1 MRIGYSRVS
10 TVDQDP
16 ELQIRALED
25 AHCDRIY
32 TDHASGNARKRPELD
47 RLFETLRAGDTL
59 VVWRFDRLGRSVSH
73 LVQLIEQLHA
83 KQIELTSLTEGI
95 DTKTPIGEA
104 MFTIFAAVAQMER
117 QLNSERTRAGIAKH
131 RKNKNR
137 WGASSKFHDPDTVK
151 LAMSLLRDGGLSKPQ
166 IARQIGVCTS
176 TLYRWFPSGDPDN
189 FQKTPTFHRRQRQ
202 KARR

>member
-1 MRIGYSRVS
+1 MRIGYARVS

-16 ELQIRALED
+16 ELQIAALKD
-25 AHCDRIY
+25 ARCDRIY
-32 TDHASGNARKRPELD
+32 TEHASGNSRNRPELD
-47 RLFETLRAGDTL
+47 RLFESLRAGDTL

-73 LVQLIEQLHA
+73 LVQLVEQLHA

-117 QLNSERTRAGIAKH
+117 QLNSERTRAGIAKL
-131 RKNKNR
+131 RKNNNR
-137 WGASSKFHDPDTVK
+137 WGASSKFHNPDNVE
-151 LAMSLLRDGGLSKPQ
+151 LVRSLLRDGSLSKPK

-176 TLYRWFPSGDPDN
+176 TLYRWFPGGDPDN
-189 FQKTPTFHRRQRQ
+189 FQPTPTFHRRQRQ
-202 KARR
+202 KAQR